1 MRSCCQRSP
10 RWRANAARYSCRAA
24 NAAAAWED
32 RRRGE
37 SVAVLGAASAPVDLC
52 GHVLEALFAEHH
64 ECQHLRSRKQARL
77 VARQPSRQTRKGAGR
92 QPVSAPGAALHP
104 VQRARART
112 HARTHNRAH
121 AGTDTQGRHC
131 AERDPVRAGMG
142 LADRPSCRWPP
153 SRACAKHQQRPA
165 APASDAAHATAAA
178 APAIAPSV
186 SLRGLHLRMARL

>member
-64 ECQHLRSRKQARL
+64 ECQHLRSRKQARR

-104 VQRARART
+104 VQRARAR
-112 HARTHNRAH
+112 ARTHNRAH

-131 AERDPVRAGMG
+131 AERDPTRSGQGWDSQTDLLVVGHPVGHARSTNSALRLLLRTQPMPR
-142 LADRPSCRWPP
+142 LRQPLPLLHPS
-153 SRACAKHQQRPA
+153 
-165 APASDAAHATAAA
+165 
-178 APAIAPSV
+178 PSV
-186 SLRGLHLRMARL
+186 AFT